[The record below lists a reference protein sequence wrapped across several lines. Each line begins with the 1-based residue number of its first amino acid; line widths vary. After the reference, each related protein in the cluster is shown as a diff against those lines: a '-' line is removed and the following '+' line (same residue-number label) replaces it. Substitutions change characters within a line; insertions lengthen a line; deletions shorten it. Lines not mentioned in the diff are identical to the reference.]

1 MKHETQGEIYVHDF
15 EFNWAFL
22 TAELLRVLLCRSL
35 RAYLNSTGL
44 SRCIREQLARERRV
58 GKDKDEKEG
67 DDFVEDE

>member
-1 MKHETQGEIYVHDF
+1 
-15 EFNWAFL
+15 
-22 TAELLRVLLCRSL
+22 
-35 RAYLNSTGL
+35 L